1 MQQHTPPPNEN
12 TAQPPAAN
20 TNPAASEETLP
31 DMLAQLVPPPEPAA
45 ISLWPATPLAQGLAF
60 LLLAGL
66 LYLAWRWLRRYRAN
80 AYRRAAEAELGRIAD
95 DPAQIA
101 EILRRT
107 ALAAYP
113 RQQVAGLTGA
123 RWLEFLNRHYPGNG
137 FQGEAGQLLLLAP
150 YQKIASTTVAEL
162 ADEAKVW
169 IRQHKSEPHPQKHFR
184 GQMTTGD
191 HSHGASA

>member
-1 MQQHTPPPNEN
+1 MQQHTPPPNEK

-20 TNPAASEETLP
+20 TNPAAGEDTLP

-45 ISLWPATPLAQGLAF
+45 ISLWPATPLAQGLAL

-137 FQGEAGQLLLLAP
+137 FQGEVGQLLLLAP
-150 YQKIASTTVAEL
+150 YRKSAPATATAL
-162 ADEAKVW
+162 AHEARAW
-169 IRQHKSEPHPQKHFR
+169 IRKHKSEPHPQKSFR
-184 GQMTTGD
+184 GPLTKFD
-191 HSHGASA
+191 HSRGARA